1 MGKNK
6 KSLSS
11 KVVTVFNP
19 ENDEEFDVYV
29 TYSWI
34 EEDDDDYENEVYD
47 GIPNEDNIDIK
58 QFESDTDE
66 DLPDWVTEELVY
78 EVLIDEISHDDTDDY
93 DDEDEFVDD
102 DEDDTY
108 EIGDNN
114 W

>member
-34 EEDDDDYENEVYD
+34 EEDNDDYENEVYD
-47 GIPNEDNIDIK
+47 GILNEDNIDIK